1 VSGQERKP
9 LYAPRGVVATSQ
21 PLAAAAGLAV
31 LRRGGNAVDA
41 AVATAIALTV
51 VQPTSNDIGSDLFA
65 LVWDGA
71 RLHGLNGSGRSPA
84 AFTLEAVLA
93 RGVGAPSA
101 AYGGAQSL
109 VERAVPARG
118 WLPVTV
124 PGAPAGW
131 RDLHA
136 RFGALP
142 FAELFT
148 DAIHYAEQGFPV
160 SPTVAAHWRRAA
172 RVLHPTLEG
181 PEFAEWAR
189 VFGPGP
195 LAGERWRNP
204 DAARTLRLIAET
216 GAEAF
221 YRGELAARI
230 ASHAARTGGL
240 LTADDLAAHASS
252 WVEPI
257 AARYRDHEVWEL
269 PPNGQGLAALLA
281 LRILDGFPA
290 ESLPSAESLGAG
302 GSLGSLPSRE
312 ERLHRRIEA
321 IKLGFADVHALV
333 ADPDHAPAPLDAL
346 LSDGYSV
353 TRRAL
358 IGDTAGDPVAG
369 QPSRAGTVYLAA
381 ADEDGLMVS
390 LIQSNYMGFGSHI
403 VVPGTGFTL
412 QNRGAGFVLEQGH
425 PNTVGPGKR
434 PFHTI
439 IPGFLTRGGAPVGPF
454 GVMGGHMQPQGHVQV
469 VTATVD
475 GGLDPQA
482 ALNAPR
488 WYWHAGRQ
496 VQIEPGLIA
505 TPEGAAAVEGLRRR
519 GHDITLVDEP
529 SAFGYGQAIWRLPDG
544 GYVAGSEPRAD
555 GAALGY

>member
-1 VSGQERKP
+1 VSGLVRKS

-21 PLAAAAGLAV
+21 PLAASAGLAA
-31 LRRGGNAVDA
+31 LRKGGTAVDA
-41 AVATAIALTV
+41 ALATAIALTV

-65 LVWDGA
+65 LVWDGSA
-71 RLHGLNGSGRSPA
+71 LHGLNGSGRSPA
-84 AFTLEAVLA
+84 ALTLETVRE
-93 RGVGAPSA
+93 RGAIGPPSP
-101 AYGGAQSL
+101 AYGGAQATAEHSM
-109 VERAVPARG
+109 PARG

-142 FAELFT
+142 FADLFD
-148 DAIHYAEQGFPV
+148 DAIHHAEHGFPV
-160 SPTVAAHWRRAA
+160 SPTVAHYWRRSA

-195 LAGERWRNP
+195 QAGERWRNP
-204 DAARTLRLIAET
+204 DAARTLRLIADT

-221 YRGELAARI
+221 YKGELAGAI
-230 ASHAARTGGL
+230 AEHAARTGGL
-240 LTADDLAAHASS
+240 LTADDLAAHAST

-257 AARYRDHEVWEL
+257 SAHYRDHEVWEL

-281 LRILDGFPA
+281 LNLLDGFT
-290 ESLPSAESLGAG
+290 G
-302 GSLGSLPSRE
+302 GSLE
-312 ERLHRRIEA
+312 ERLHRQIEA

-333 ADPDHAPAPLDAL
+333 ADPDHAPAPLDVL
-346 LSDGYSV
+346 LGADYADR
-353 TRRAL
+353 RRAL
-358 IGDTAGDPVAG
+358 IGEKAGEPVAG
-369 QPSRAGTVYLAA
+369 EPSRAGTVYLAA
-381 ADEDGLMVS
+381 ADEAGMMVS

-412 QNRGAGFVLEQGH
+412 QNRGAGFTLDERH
-425 PNTVGPGKR
+425 PNAVGPGRR

-469 VTATVD
+469 VTSTVD
-475 GGLDPQA
+475 DDLGPQA
-482 ALNAPR
+482 ALDNPR

-496 VQIEPGLIA
+496 VQIEPELAA

-519 GHDITLVDEP
+519 GHEITIVNEA

-544 GYVAGSEPRAD
+544 GYVAGTEPRAD
-555 GAALGY
+555 GAAVGY